1 MPGLRHAAC
10 VNKNIDEYRR
20 AGYDPLSSMF
30 KKKPLRT
37 ANGRSRRRKN
47 ELEDRKMVR
56 PVIAGNWKMN
66 KTVAEAVDFA
76 SRLRIALTPPP
87 GPEVIIAPPFT
98 ALHAV
103 AELLSGSP
111 IAVAAQNLHE
121 AEKGAFTGEISAEM
135 VREAG
140 CTYAIIGHSERR
152 TLFGEGDERIHRKLQ
167 ATLSAGIKPIFCIG
181 ETLQEREEGR
191 MQQVVERQLKEGLNN
206 LTADDISR
214 FLIAY
219 EPVWAIGTGRTAT
232 PAQAEEVHGLIR
244 AWIAGRY
251 GSERAAEIAIL
262 YGGSVTPKNIADL
275 MQQPDINGA
284 LVGGASLDVAS
295 FVQLVEY
302 QTIQGV

>member
-1 MPGLRHAAC
+1 M
-10 VNKNIDEYRR
+10 
-20 AGYDPLSSMF
+20 
-30 KKKPLRT
+30 
-37 ANGRSRRRKN
+37 
-47 ELEDRKMVR
+47 EDRKMVR

-76 SRLRIALTPPP
+76 SRLRDALTAPQA
-87 GPEVIIAPPFT
+87 PEVIIAPPFT

-103 AELLSGSP
+103 AELLQGSP
-111 IAVAAQNLHE
+111 IGLASQNLHE
-121 AEKGAFTGEISAEM
+121 AEKGAFTGEISAGM

-152 TLFGEGDERIHRKLQ
+152 TLFGEGDERINRKLQ
-167 ATLSAGIKPIFCIG
+167 AALSAGLKPIFCIG

-191 MQQVVERQLKEGLNN
+191 MKEVIERQLKEGLNN

-244 AWIAGRY
+244 DWIAGRY
-251 GSERAAEIAIL
+251 GGERAAEIALL

-295 FVQLVEY
+295 FVQLVGY
-302 QTIQGV
+302 QNIQGV